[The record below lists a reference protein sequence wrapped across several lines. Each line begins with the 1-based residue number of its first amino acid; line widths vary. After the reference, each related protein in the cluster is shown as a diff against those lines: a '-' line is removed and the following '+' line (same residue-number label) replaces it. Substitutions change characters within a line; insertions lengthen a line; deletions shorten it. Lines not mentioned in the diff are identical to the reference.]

1 MLKKI
6 ILFDFDGTLA
16 DSLMMLVNFT
26 NRYAGKFGFKGIPLD
41 DLDSMRDL
49 SANDLRKYLG
59 ASLLHI
65 ILLAPKYKKQLS
77 SSVPGLHLFD
87 GMKSLFRQLKENEHM
102 LGIVTFNSKKN
113 VVSFLDTHQI
123 TSFFEFIRTPGVL
136 TGKAGILRKT
146 AESYLSKGYKLIYI
160 GDEVMDVEA
169 TRKAGIPMIAVTWGY
184 NSRKSLE
191 KASPEY
197 IADYPEDILK
207 IIDQI

>member
-16 DSLMMLVNFT
+16 DSFMFLIDFT

-41 DLDSMRDL
+41 DLGSMRDL
-49 SANDLRKYLG
+49 SANDLRKSLG

-65 ILLAPKYKKQLS
+65 LILAPKYKRQLTRSIAGLHIFDGVKTLLKQLKDE
-77 SSVPGLHLFD
+77 GHL
-87 GMKSLFRQLKENEHM
+87 

-113 VVSFLDTHQI
+113 VHGFLNTHQI
-123 TSFFEFIRTPGVL
+123 VPFFEFVKTPGVL
-136 TGKAGILRKT
+136 TGKAGILKKIK
-146 AESYLSKGYKLIYI
+146 EIYQDKGYQLIYI

-169 TRKAGIPMIAVTWGY
+169 TRKAGVPMIAVTWGY

-197 IADYPEDILK
+197 IVDDPQKILK
-207 IIDQI
+207 IINQM

>member
-49 SANDLRKYLG
+49 SANDLRKSLG

-77 SSVPGLHLFD
+77 TSVPGLHLFD
-87 GMKSLFRQLKENEHM
+87 GMKNLFRQLKENEHM
-102 LGIVTFNSKKN
+102 LGIVTFN
-113 VVSFLDTHQI
+113 
-123 TSFFEFIRTPGVL
+123 
-136 TGKAGILRKT
+136 
-146 AESYLSKGYKLIYI
+146 
-160 GDEVMDVEA
+160 
-169 TRKAGIPMIAVTWGY
+169 
-184 NSRKSLE
+184 
-191 KASPEY
+191 
-197 IADYPEDILK
+197 
-207 IIDQI
+207 